1 MDRCDKLDSWQEL
14 MRMSQDSQALNI
26 PKLMSD
32 DENRFE
38 KYSINHA
45 GLLFDFSKNKI
56 NDDVKSALCKLAKES
71 GVEYWRDAMFS
82 GEQINKT
89 ERRAVL
95 HTVLRQPFS
104 NEVKRT
110 LSASDQ
116 QAHAELQRVK
126 AFSQALRDNQLQG
139 FNGHDFTDIVCLGV
153 GGSNLG
159 PELVTEALTGTQSHT
174 AFNLHFIS
182 SVDALP
188 LTSLLAKLNPEKT
201 LFIVSSKTFTT
212 CETMLNA
219 HTAKRWV
226 LRTLP
231 DDAVAKHFVAV
242 TVDPIKAEKFG
253 VDSRYCFKI
262 WDWVGGRFSFWSAM
276 GLPIAIKYGFEVFEQ
291 LLAGA
296 HSMDLHFKT
305 ADICENM
312 PILMALV
319 GIWNSTFLK
328 MNSLAILPYDQC
340 LHLLPAYLQQAEMES
355 NGKSVDRNG
364 ELVSWPT
371 CPIIWGQTG
380 INGQHAF
387 YQLLHQGTV
396 DLACDFITS
405 IEHID
410 SAEAPHHENLLA
422 NCFAQSRALMNGV
435 TLAEV
440 TNSLRENGLSEEEIA
455 SLAPH
460 KVHPGNRPSNT
471 ILMDRLDA
479 FHLGALVALYEHK
492 IFVQG
497 IIWQIYSFDQWGVEL
512 GKKLAETLL
521 DDVMSKQSINAYD
534 KSTNGLLNY
543 YKQHKGFD
551 YSKSKS

>member
-1 MDRCDKLDSWQEL
+1 MVRCDKLESWQEL
-14 MRMSQDSQALNI
+14 MRMSQNSQGLNI
-26 PKLMSD
+26 SKLMSD
-32 DENRFE
+32 DENRFDN
-38 KYSINHA
+38 YSISHA

-56 NDDVKSALCKLAKES
+56 NDEIKRTLCLLAKES

-82 GEQINKT
+82 GELINKT
-89 ERRAVL
+89 ESRAVL
-95 HTVLRQPFS
+95 HTTLRQPFKGKAS
-104 NEVKRT
+104 RSE
-110 LSASDQ
+110 SAADQ
-116 QAHAELQRVK
+116 QAQAELQRVK
-126 AFSQALRDNQLQG
+126 EFSQALRQGDLQG
-139 FNGHDFTDIVCLGV
+139 YGGNHFTDIVCLGV

-159 PELVTEALTGTQSHT
+159 PELVTEALTGTESHS

-188 LTSLLAKLNPEKT
+188 LTNLLAKLNPEKT

-219 HTAKRWV
+219 HTAKRW
-226 LRTLP
+226 LLGGLP
-231 DDAVAKHFVAV
+231 EKAVAKHFVAV
-242 TVDPIKAEKFG
+242 TVDPVKAKAFG
-253 VDSRYCFKI
+253 VDSAYCFKI

-276 GLPIAIKYGFEVFEQ
+276 GLPIAIKFGFEVFEQ

-296 HSMDLHFKT
+296 HAMDLHFKT
-305 ADICENM
+305 ADISENM
-312 PILMALV
+312 PIQMALV
-319 GIWNSTFLK
+319 GIWNSTFLN
-328 MNSLAILPYDQC
+328 MNSLAILPYDQS

-364 ELVSWPT
+364 ESVGWPT

-405 IEHID
+405 IDHID
-410 SAEAPHHENLLA
+410 SEEAPHHENLLA

-435 TLAEV
+435 TLDEV
-440 TNSLRENGLSEEEIA
+440 TKSLRENGLPEDEIA

-479 FHLGALVALYEHK
+479 YHLGALVAMYEHK

-512 GKKLAETLL
+512 GKNLAKALL
-521 DDVMSKQSINAYD
+521 DDVMSKQPINTYD

-543 YKQHKGFD
+543 YKQHKRFD
-551 YSKSKS
+551 STKSV